1 MPPSAPISVD
11 GLVVRRE
18 RVPHALLGEA
28 LIIEHDGRAIT
39 AMSPIDWDRPTQ
51 IPTVAEPARLPPGTG
66 GALMNLIA
74 ERALAAGVTALR
86 YAGPYPT
93 PALYRTL
100 LRSFR
105 TMADEATFSADVLDR
120 AVRVARDEL
129 PIDFLPAPHRRVPHA
144 HGTSEVR
151 DGLERTTIDG
161 IAYERDGSPARL
173 VDGAAEVWFGD
184 APWARVA
191 RFTDEGRIVDGPHVI
206 PAPSPAVIGREFPPP
221 LRAALAELV
230 AELVPAPLAADATAL
245 LAGREIAWA
254 DLGAR
259 AARSTST
266 KFEVHAAL
274 WERIGPLGLARLA
287 LALAE
292 ALAPVV
298 TTTLLAAVQA
308 ASSRPS
314 A

>member
-1 MPPSAPISVD
+1 MEPISVG
-11 GLVVRRE
+11 GLVVHRDV
-18 RVPHALLGEA
+18 VPHPLLGEA
-28 LIIEHDGRAIT
+28 QLVEYEGRTLT
-39 AMSPIDWDRPTQ
+39 AMSPLDWERPTQ
-51 IPTVAEPARLPPGTG
+51 IPTIAEPGRLPPGSG

-74 ERALAAGVTALR
+74 ERALAAGVYTLR

-105 TMADEATFSADVLDR
+105 TSADEATFTADVLGR
-120 AVRVARDEL
+120 AMRVARDEL
-129 PIDFLPAPHRRVPHA
+129 PIDFRPAPHRRVAHA
-144 HGTSEVR
+144 HGVSEVR

-173 VDGAAEVWFGD
+173 VEGAAEVWFGD
-184 APWARVA
+184 ALWARVA
-191 RFTDEGRIVDGPHVI
+191 RFTEDGLLVDGPHRI
-206 PAPSPAVIGREFPPP
+206 PPPSQDIVGREFPPQ

-230 AELVPAPLAADATAL
+230 AELVPSPLATDAAAM
-245 LAGREIAWA
+245 LAQREIVWA

-259 AARSTST
+259 AARAAAQR
-266 KFEVHAAL
+266 FEVHAAL
-274 WERIGPLGLARLA
+274 WERIAPLGLARVA

-308 ASSRPS
+308 SSSRPS
-314 A
+314 P

>member
-1 MPPSAPISVD
+1 MEPIAVA
-11 GLVVRRE
+11 GLVVRQE
-18 RVPHALLGEA
+18 VVAHPLLGQA
-28 LIIEHDGRAIT
+28 QLIEHDGRTLT
-39 AMSPIDWDRPTQ
+39 AMSPLDWTRPTQ

-74 ERALAAGVTALR
+74 ERALAAGVPALR

-105 TMADEATFSADVLDR
+105 TTADEATFTADVLGR
-120 AVRVARDEL
+120 AMRVARDEL
-129 PIDFLPAPHRRVPHA
+129 PIDFVPAPHRRVV
-144 HGTSEVR
+144 HGHGVSEVR

-161 IAYERDGSPARL
+161 IAYEIGGSPAQL

-184 APWARVA
+184 ALWARVA
-191 RFTDEGRIVDGPHVI
+191 RLTNDGALVDGPHLI
-206 PAPSPAVIGREFPPP
+206 PPPSADVLGREFPAP

-230 AELVPAPLAADATAL
+230 AELVPSPLAADATAL
-245 LAGREIAWA
+245 VTAREIVWA

-259 AARSTST
+259 AARAVGPR
-266 KFEVHAAL
+266 FEVHAAL
-274 WERIGPLGLARLA
+274 WERIAPLGLARLA
-287 LALAE
+287 LALGE

-314 A
+314 P